1 MNIVICDDEA
11 SCRQALCD
19 AIIRW
24 SSLRNMNI
32 APVSQAF
39 ASSEELL
46 YAWENGLEMDMLFLD
61 IQIPGEMS
69 GLEVAKAIRKVD
81 SQICI
86 AFTTS
91 YSEYACEGYSVS
103 ALRYL
108 RKPID
113 DEQLFECLDIAYHQW
128 FYRQDSS
135 IFLDAQRR
143 KVVLPLKQIVYAE
156 IRGHYVAFHRTIG
169 EPLQIR
175 SNMAALAEKLP
186 PQMFVQCHRSFLVNL
201 LYVRNI
207 TKSEVI
213 LAGGGSIPVGASYA
227 DAMFQVIQ
235 TFYQGGGQSCS
246 GPGLKLSSM
255 PFKPL

>member
-1 MNIVICDDEA
+1 
-11 SCRQALCD
+11 
-19 AIIRW
+19 
-24 SSLRNMNI
+24 MNI

-46 YAWENGLEMDMLFLD
+46 YAWENVLEMDMLFLD

-108 RKPID
+108 RKPIA
-113 DEQLFECLDIAYHQW
+113 DEQLFECLDIAYQQW
-128 FYRQDSS
+128 VYRQDSS

-143 KVVLPLKQIVYAE
+143 KLALHGKLGHPSQEPDKGKEVRIVPVAIADTFGDLDFVVE
-156 IRGHYVAFHRTIG
+156 AFKFASRNRKYGMSHEARK
-169 EPLQIR
+169 
-175 SNMAALAEKLP
+175 AL
-186 PQMFVQCHRSFLVNL
+186 F
-201 LYVRNI
+201 
-207 TKSEVI
+207 
-213 LAGGGSIPVGASYA
+213 
-227 DAMFQVIQ
+227 FQ
-235 TFYQGGGQSCS
+235 
-246 GPGLKLSSM
+246 
-255 PFKPL
+255 